1 MVPVQ
6 TFNASMGGLGRLA
19 PVLVWIHGGGFAGGS
34 KANQGNPA
42 QLIAKSAQGGLGG
55 MVFVE
60 INYRLGMFGFPP
72 KGPLDGDVD
81 PNAGFFDQR
90 LALEWVQQNIRA
102 FGGDPRQVT
111 VMGESAGASS
121 IWAQLQAFGTTLE
134 TNLMQRAILQSPAQ
148 RPASDAALYAQVF
161 AQFRTAANLTSV
173 AAARTLSTQQLQ
185 SLNRLI
191 VGNAAFGA
199 FTFGPSIDGD
209 FLPAN
214 QFSMLQTGRFAR
226 NVDVI
231 VAHNANEG
239 LLFTDPRVQDNNA
252 LIAYLSALM
261 PSVNPGTIQNIA
273 TNLYPEDFS
282 GALGYTTPT
291 ERLAL
296 LNSEAIVGC
305 NSNALQKA
313 FASVLQAADLANA
326 GAASGYLFS
335 VSPAIHAQDLAY
347 TFFNG
352 PSSDIFGNVADPTVA
367 AQLQSIILDFVVQ
380 GRKNLAPP
388 GAAVPGALPLDSSSL
403 LTLNV
408 SGSAIVQDPTNAARC
423 QVWQFGLT
431 A

>member
-6 TFNASMGGLGRLA
+6 TFNASIGGLGRLA
-19 PVLVWIHGGGFAGGS
+19 PVLVWIHGGGFVGGS
-34 KANQGNPA
+34 KVQGNPS
-42 QLIAKSAQGGLGG
+42 QLLEKSVQGGLGG

-72 KGPLDGDVD
+72 KGPLDFNVD
-81 PNAGFFDQR
+81 PNAGYFDQR
-90 LALEWVQQNIRA
+90 LALQWVQQNIQA

-111 VMGESAGASS
+111 VMGESAGAVS
-121 IWAQLQAFGTTLE
+121 IWSQLQAFGSTIE
-134 TNLMQRAILQSPAQ
+134 TPLMQRAIFQSPAQ

-161 AQFRTAANLTSV
+161 QQFLGASNLTSV
-173 AAARTLSTQQLQ
+173 SAARALSTDQVQ

-191 VGNAAFGA
+191 IGNAAFGA

-214 QFSMLQTGRFAR
+214 QFTMLQAGRFAQ

-252 LIAYLSALM
+252 LISYLTGLM
-261 PSVNPGTIQNIA
+261 PSVSPATIQNIA
-273 TNLYPEDFS
+273 TNIYPEDFS

-305 NSNALQKA
+305 NSNALEKA
-313 FASVLQAADLANA
+313 FGSVLRPSDVANT
-326 GAASGYLFS
+326 GSASGYLFS
-335 VSPAIHAQDLAY
+335 VNPAIHAQDLSY

-352 PSSDIFGNVADPTVA
+352 PTTDFFGNSVDSAVAD
-367 AQLQSIILDFVVQ
+367 QLQSIILDFAIQ

-388 GAAVPGALPLDSSSL
+388 APSPLNSSSL
-403 LTLNV
+403 LALNV
-408 SGSAIVQDPTNAARC
+408 SGSALVQDPTSDSRC
-423 QVWQFGLT
+423 VTWQFGLT
-431 A
+431 T

>member
-6 TFNASMGGLGRLA
+6 TFNAASGGLGQLA
-19 PVLVWIHGGGFAGGS
+19 PVLVWIHGGGFATGS

-42 QLIAKSAQGGLGG
+42 QLIARSAQDGLSG

-72 KGPLDGDVD
+72 KGPLDINVD

-90 LALEWVQQNIRA
+90 LALEWVQQNIQA

-111 VMGESAGASS
+111 VMGESAGAAS
-121 IWAQLQAFGTTLE
+121 IWAQMQAFGTTVE

-161 AQFRTAANLTSV
+161 QQFLTATNLSSV
-173 AAARTLSTQQLQ
+173 SAARTLSTEQLQ
-185 SLNRLI
+185 SLNRQI

-199 FTFGPSIDGD
+199 FTFGPSIEGD

-214 QFSMLQTGRFAR
+214 QFTMLAENLFAQ

-231 VAHNANEG
+231 IAHNANEG
-239 LLFTDPRVQDNNA
+239 LLFTDPRVQDNDA
-252 LIAYLSALM
+252 LIAYLSAFM
-261 PSVNPGTIQNIA
+261 PSVNPATIQNIA

-282 GALGYTTPT
+282 GAQGYTTPT

-313 FASVLQAADLANA
+313 FGSVLQVADLDNA
-326 GAASGYLFS
+326 GSASGYLFS
-335 VSPAIHAQDLAY
+335 VNPAIHAQDLGY

-352 PSSDIFGNVADPTVA
+352 PSSDVFGNVVDPNVA
-367 AQLQSIILDFVVQ
+367 SQLQSIIVDFVIQ
-380 GRKNLAPP
+380 GRKDLALP
-388 GAAVPGALPLDSSSL
+388 AAAAAAPVPLDSSSL
-403 LTLNV
+403 LALNV
-408 SGSAIVQDPTNAARC
+408 SGSAIVEDPTNAARC
-423 QVWQFGLT
+423 QVWQFGLSN
-431 A
+431 